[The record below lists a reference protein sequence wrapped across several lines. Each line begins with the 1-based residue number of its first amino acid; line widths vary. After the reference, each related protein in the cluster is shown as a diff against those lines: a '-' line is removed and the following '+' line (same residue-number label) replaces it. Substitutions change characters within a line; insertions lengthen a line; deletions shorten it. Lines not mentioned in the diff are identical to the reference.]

1 MARARPG
8 HPRPQ
13 GPARSAPRNPRR
25 YQGQPEQPKQPKR
38 GKQPSTPQPDRSRK
52 ENKKVNSKPKNLDD
66 QEIPFRLREIMKSRQ
81 EMKKHISKKKRKAV
95 QVAFRQK
102 FEKEAMGS
110 LSDIPIPKFK
120 QGKKESDKAYVHR
133 MEQEA
138 QHVIFLSENQVE
150 RKPEKEEAP
159 QQKKEKSQR
168 KKEFQRRRLD
178 KVRHQKEEKA
188 IASLEKELFQDS
200 VKFGEVV
207 LQPPE
212 LTAKPRK
219 NTNSDKLGKKSLL
232 LANLLA
238 PSSALQPPA
247 ISLARQRIVA
257 EERERVVRA
266 YRDLKKHKQQQLE
279 QRQASSPSEG
289 KPKKP
294 A

>member
-1 MARARPG
+1 MAKTRLGPPRAP
-8 HPRPQ
+8 
-13 GPARSAPRNPRR
+13 GPAGLAARDPRR
-25 YQGQPEQPKQPKR
+25 QQGQQKR
-38 GKQPSTPQPDRSRK
+38 GKQSPTPQLIQARK
-52 ENKKVNSKPKNLDD
+52 EKKKVDSKPKNLDD

-81 EMKKHISKKKRKAV
+81 EMKKHISKKKRKEA
-95 QVAFRQK
+95 QVTFRQK

-110 LSDIPIPKFK
+110 LSDVPVPKFK

-150 RKPEKEEAP
+150 RKPEKEETS

-168 KKEFQRRRLD
+168 KKGFQRRRLD
-178 KVRHQKEEKA
+178 KVRQQKEEKA
-188 IASLEKELFQDS
+188 IANLEKELFRDS

-219 NTNSDKLGKKSLL
+219 SISSDKLGKKSLL
-232 LANLLA
+232 LTSLLA
-238 PSSALQPPA
+238 PGSAPQPSA
-247 ISLARQRIVA
+247 VSLARQRIVA
-257 EERERVVRA
+257 EERERVVQA
-266 YRDLKKHKQQQLE
+266 YRELKKFKQQQLE
-279 QRQASSPSEG
+279 QRQIFNQTER

>member
-1 MARARPG
+1 MAKARLGRPRTPGRAG
-8 HPRPQ
+8 SAGWDPRKPQ
-13 GPARSAPRNPRR
+13 G
-25 YQGQPEQPKQPKR
+25 QQKQ
-38 GKQPSTPQPDRSRK
+38 GKQPPTPQLGQARK
-52 ENKKVNSKPKNLDD
+52 EKKKKVNSKPKNLDD

-81 EMKKHISKKKRKAV
+81 EMKKHISKKTRKAV

-110 LSDIPIPKFK
+110 LSDIPVPKFK
-120 QGKKESDKAYVHR
+120 QGKKESDNAYVHR

-150 RKPEKEEAP
+150 RKPEKEEASQP
-159 QQKKEKSQR
+159 KKEKSQR
-168 KKEFQRRRLD
+168 KKEFQRRRSD

-219 NTNSDKLGKKSLL
+219 SINSDKLGKKSLL
-232 LANLLA
+232 LTSLLA
-238 PSSALQPPA
+238 PGSDSQPPA
-247 ISLARQRIVA
+247 VSMARQRIVA
-257 EERERVVRA
+257 EERERVVQA
-266 YRDLKKHKQQQLE
+266 YREFKKLKQQQLE
-279 QRQASSPSEG
+279 QRQPFSRSEG
-289 KPKKP
+289 KPEKP

>member
-1 MARARPG
+1 MAKTQLGTPRVPKTEGTAARD
-8 HPRPQ
+8 
-13 GPARSAPRNPRR
+13 PRR
-25 YQGQPEQPKQPKR
+25 QEGQQKR
-38 GKQPSTPQPDRSRK
+38 GKQPLTPQLIQARK
-52 ENKKVNSKPKNLDD
+52 EKKKVDSKPKNLND
-66 QEIPFRLREIMKSRQ
+66 QEIPFRLQEIMKSRQ
-81 EMKKHISKKKRKAV
+81 EMKKHISKKKRKEA

-110 LSDIPIPKFK
+110 LSDVPVPKFK

-133 MEQEA
+133 MEQET

-150 RKPEKEEAP
+150 RKPEKEEAS

-168 KKEFQRRRLD
+168 KKRFQRRRLD
-178 KVRHQKEEKA
+178 KVRQQKEEKA

-219 NTNSDKLGKKSLL
+219 SISSDNLGKKSLL
-232 LANLLA
+232 LTSLLA
-238 PSSALQPPA
+238 TSSAPQPSA
-247 ISLARQRIVA
+247 VSLARQRIVA
-257 EERERVVRA
+257 EERERVVQA
-266 YRDLKKHKQQQLE
+266 YRELKKLKQQQQIFSQTE
-279 QRQASSPSEG
+279 R

>member
-1 MARARPG
+1 MAKARPG

-13 GPARSAPRNPRR
+13 GPAGSASRNPRR
-25 YQGQPEQPKQPKR
+25 HQGQPEQPKR
-38 GKQPSTPQPDRSRK
+38 GKQPPTPQPGQARK

-81 EMKKHISKKKRKAV
+81 EMKKHISKKKRKVSLV

-110 LSDIPIPKFK
+110 LSDIPVPKFK

-219 NTNSDKLGKKSLL
+219 STNSDKLGKKSLL
-232 LANLLA
+232 LTSLLT
-238 PSSALQPPA
+238 PSSALQPPG

-266 YRDLKKHKQQQLE
+266 YRELKKHKQQQLE

-289 KPKKP
+289 KPKKM

>member
-1 MARARPG
+1 MAKARLGGPG
-8 HPRPQ
+8 AP
-13 GPARSAPRNPRR
+13 GPAGSAFRPPRR
-25 YQGQPEQPKQPKR
+25 QQRQQEQ
-38 GKQPSTPQPDRSRK
+38 GKQPPTPQPGQARK
-52 ENKKVNSKPKNLDD
+52 EKKKKVNSKPKNLDD

-81 EMKKHISKKKRKAV
+81 EMKRHISKKKRKAV

-110 LSDIPIPKFK
+110 LSDIPVPKFK

-138 QHVIFLSENQVE
+138 QHVIFLSENQEE
-150 RKPEKEEAP
+150 RKPEKAGP
-159 QQKKEKSQR
+159 SQPKKEKSQR

-188 IASLEKELFQDS
+188 IAGLEKELFQDS

-219 NTNSDKLGKKSLL
+219 STNSDKLGKKSLL
-232 LANLLA
+232 LTSLLTSSNA
-238 PSSALQPPA
+238 PQPRA
-247 ISLARQRIVA
+247 VSLARQRIVA
-257 EERERVVRA
+257 EERERVVQA
-266 YRDLKKHKQQQLE
+266 YRELKKHKQQQLE
-279 QRQASSPSEG
+279 QRQPVS
-289 KPKKP
+289 
-294 A
+294 

>member
-1 MARARPG
+1 EEGTA
-8 HPRPQ
+8 PQ
-13 GPARSAPRNPRR
+13 LEQLHN
-25 YQGQPEQPKQPKR
+25 QGREQVLPCGNLPL
-38 GKQPSTPQPDRSRK
+38 GLK
-52 ENKKVNSKPKNLDD
+52 EKKKVDSKPKNLDD

-81 EMKKHISKKKRKAV
+81 EMKKHISKKKRKEA
-95 QVAFRQK
+95 QVTFRQK

-110 LSDIPIPKFK
+110 LSDVPVPKFK

-150 RKPEKEEAP
+150 RKPEKEETS

-168 KKEFQRRRLD
+168 KKGFQRRRLD
-178 KVRHQKEEKA
+178 KVRQQKEEKA
-188 IASLEKELFQDS
+188 IANLEKELFRDS

-219 NTNSDKLGKKSLL
+219 SISSDKLGKKSLL
-232 LANLLA
+232 LTSLLA
-238 PSSALQPPA
+238 PGSAPQPSA
-247 ISLARQRIVA
+247 VSLARQRIVA
-257 EERERVVRA
+257 EERERVVQA
-266 YRDLKKHKQQQLE
+266 YRELKKFKQQQLE
-279 QRQASSPSEG
+279 QRQIFNQTER